1 MAIMTD
7 GTLPARGGSAPKV
20 AFFNDPKTRSLIF
33 QTLALAL
40 LVFIL
45 FTAVNNA
52 VTNLRNQNIAG
63 GFGFLNQT
71 AGFGI
76 SQTPIAW
83 EESMSYGRA
92 YLIGLLNTLLVAVV
106 GIFFATLLGFIVGV
120 ARLSPNWVIAKIA
133 YWYVEIIRNLP
144 LLFQILFWYLAV
156 LAAMPTPR
164 NSYSLFGL
172 LFANQRGITVPR
184 PVFETGAG
192 LIGIALIVGLVAA
205 FAVRHWAR
213 KRQEATGEQF
223 PVVATMTGLI
233 LGLPILAYLVS
244 GMPISFDH
252 PQQGRFNLTGGMTLI
267 PEFVALTVA
276 LVAYTAAFIGEIVRA
291 GIQAVS
297 HGQTEAGRSL
307 GLPEGRILNLIV
319 IPQALRVII
328 PPLTSQY
335 LNLTKNSSLAVGIGY
350 PDVVS
355 VGGTILNQTGQAIE
369 VIAMWMGCYLTISI
383 ATSIFMNWYNRRIA
397 LVER

>member
-1 MAIMTD
+1 MTD
-7 GTLPARGGSAPKV
+7 GTLPARGTSAPKV

-33 QTLALAL
+33 QGLALAL
-40 LVFIL
+40 LIFVI
-45 FTAVNNA
+45 FTAVSNA

-63 GFGFLNQT
+63 GFGFLDQT

-76 SQTPIAW
+76 SQTLIPWA
-83 EESMSYGRA
+83 EAMSYGRA
-92 YLIGLLNTLLVAVV
+92 FVVGLLNTLLVAVV
-106 GIFFATLLGFIVGV
+106 GIFLATILGFIVGV

-164 NSYSLFGL
+164 NSHSLFGL
-172 LFANQRGITVPR
+172 FFANQRGITAPKPIFEPGSGYIGIALVLGVIAAFAVR
-184 PVFETGAG
+184 SWARKRQAETGEQFPVAASM
-192 LIGIALIVGLVAA
+192 IALIVGL
-205 FAVRHWAR
+205 
-213 KRQEATGEQF
+213 
-223 PVVATMTGLI
+223 PV
-233 LGLPILAYLVS
+233 LAYFVA
-244 GMPISFDH
+244 GMPISFDYA
-252 PQQGRFNLTGGMTLI
+252 QQGRFNLSGGMTLI

-297 HGQTEAGRSL
+297 HGQTEAARSL
-307 GLPEGRILNLIV
+307 GLRPGHTLRLVI

-335 LNLTKNSSLAVGIGY
+335 LNLAKNSSLAAAIGY
-350 PDVVS
+350 PDLVS
-355 VGGTILNQTGQAIE
+355 LFAGTVLNQTGQAIE
-369 VIAMWMGCYLTISI
+369 TIAITMSVYLAISL
-383 ATSIFMNWYNRRIA
+383 SISMIMNWYNKRIA